1 MMRIT
6 KEMMKDFTGS
16 YDEAIDMLLSVV
28 NNGTN
33 QDDIIESLEHH
44 YIDNGLMSEEEFKQE
59 VEEWKLGVAQ

>member
-59 VEEWKLGVAQ
+59 VEEWK

>member
-1 MMRIT
+1 MKIT
-6 KEMMKDFTGS
+6 KQMMKDFTGS
-16 YDEAIDMLLSVV
+16 YDEAIDILLSVV

>member
-1 MMRIT
+1 MKIT

-28 NNGTN
+28 NNKTN

-44 YIDNGLMSEEEFKQE
+44 YIDNGLMTEEEFRQE
-59 VEEWKLGVAQ
+59 VSDVSTSS

>member
-1 MMRIT
+1 MKIT
-6 KEMMKDFTGS
+6 KQMMKDFTGS

-59 VEEWKLGVAQ
+59 VSNG

>member
-1 MMRIT
+1 MKIT
-6 KEMMKDFTGS
+6 KQMMKDFTGS
-16 YDEAIDMLLSVV
+16 YDEAVDMLLSVV

-59 VEEWKLGVAQ
+59 VEENE

>member
-1 MMRIT
+1 MKIT
-6 KEMMKDFTGS
+6 KQMMKDFTGS
-16 YDEAIDMLLSVV
+16 YDEAIDILLSVV

-59 VEEWKLGVAQ
+59 VENENLE

>member
-1 MMRIT
+1 MNIT
-6 KEMMKDFTGS
+6 KQMMKDFTGS

-28 NNGTN
+28 NNKTN

-59 VEEWKLGVAQ
+59 VENE

>member
-1 MMRIT
+1 MKIT

-33 QDDIIESLEHH
+33 QDDILESLEHH
-44 YIDNGLMSEEEFKQE
+44 YIDNGLMSEEEFRKE
-59 VEEWKLGVAQ
+59 VSNET

>member
-1 MMRIT
+1 MKIT

-33 QDDIIESLEHH
+33 QDDI
-44 YIDNGLMSEEEFKQE
+44 
-59 VEEWKLGVAQ
+59 

>member
-1 MMRIT
+1 MKIT

-33 QDDIIESLEHH
+33 QDDILESLEHH
-44 YIDNGLMSEEEFKQE
+44 YIDNGLMNEEEFKQE
-59 VEEWKLGVAQ
+59 VEE